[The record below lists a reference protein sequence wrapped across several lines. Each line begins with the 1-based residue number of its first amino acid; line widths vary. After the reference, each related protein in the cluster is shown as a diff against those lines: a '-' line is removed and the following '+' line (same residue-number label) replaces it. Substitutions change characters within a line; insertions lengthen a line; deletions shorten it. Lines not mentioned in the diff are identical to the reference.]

1 MTTLRNR
8 TARTATLGAA
18 ALALG
23 LFASTGIASAGT
35 QTQASGQASTKV
47 QSAAVEQ
54 TADEK
59 KPLSR
64 IQRNRAMGFGR
75 RGGDR

>member
-8 TARTATLGAA
+8 TARTAALSGA

-23 LFASTGIASAGT
+23 LFASVGIAGADT
-35 QTQASGQASTKV
+35 ETQAGGRAATTG
-47 QSAAVEQ
+47 QSATVGQ
-54 TADEK
+54 SDDNGV
-59 KPLSR
+59 SR
-64 IQRNRAMGFGR
+64 IRRNRQMGFGR

>member
-8 TARTATLGAA
+8 TARIAALSSA

-23 LFASTGIASAGT
+23 LFASAGIAGAGT
-35 QTQASGQASTKV
+35 ETQAAGRAATEG
-47 QSAAVEQ
+47 QSAAVGQ
-54 TADEK
+54 SDENGV
-59 KPLSR
+59 SR
-64 IQRNRAMGFGR
+64 IRRNRQMGFGR

>member
-8 TARTATLGAA
+8 TARTAALSGA

-23 LFASTGIASAGT
+23 LFASVGIAGAGT
-35 QTQASGQASTKV
+35 ETPAAGRSATAG
-47 QSAAVEQ
+47 QSATVGQ
-54 TADEK
+54 SDDNGV
-59 KPLSR
+59 SR
-64 IQRNRAMGFGR
+64 IQRNRQMGFGR